1 MAGIFILILLIMLDL
16 HKLVVKELRKAAD
29 KIEAGNCEM
38 SIDEAMHMVETLA
51 HIPLSKEEACKFLNV
66 SRPTFDLHVG
76 LGNIPKGRKRT
87 GFKELVWYKD
97 ELQKCVER
105 LKR

>member
-1 MAGIFILILLIMLDL
+1 MLDL
-16 HKLVVKELRKAAD
+16 NKLLVKHLRDVAD
-29 KIEAGNCEM
+29 KLEAGTCNI
-38 SIDEAMHMVETLA
+38 STDEAMNLVDMLTHEPM
-51 HIPLSKEEACKFLNV
+51 SKESACIYLNV
-66 SRPTFDLHVG
+66 SRATFDLHVS

-97 ELQKCVER
+97 ELQKCIQR

>member
-1 MAGIFILILLIMLDL
+1 MFDIKKLLS
-16 HKLVVKELRKAAD
+16 KELRKVAD
-29 KIEAGNCEM
+29 KIDADTCEI
-38 SIDEAMHMVETLA
+38 SVDEAMEIVNMLTHEA
-51 HIPLSKEEACKFLNV
+51 ISKEEACKFLNV
-66 SRPTFDLHVG
+66 SRATFDLHVS

-97 ELQKCVER
+97 ELQKCVDR

>member
-1 MAGIFILILLIMLDL
+1 
-16 HKLVVKELRKAAD
+16 
-29 KIEAGNCEM
+29 M
-38 SIDEAMHMVETLA
+38 SIDEAMEIVNILA
-51 HIPLSKEEACKFLNV
+51 HEPLSKEEACKFLNV
-66 SRPTFDLHVG
+66 SRATFDLHVN

-97 ELQKCVER
+97 ELQKCVQR

>member
-1 MAGIFILILLIMLDL
+1 MIDIKKLLS
-16 HKLVVKELRKAAD
+16 KELRKVAD
-29 KIEAGNCEM
+29 KIDAGTCEM
-38 SIDEAMHMVETLA
+38 STDEAMNIVNMLTHE
-51 HIPLSKEEACKFLNV
+51 PLSKEQSCTFLNV
-66 SRPTFDLHVG
+66 SRATFDLHVS

-105 LKR
+105 LKH

>member
-29 KIEAGNCEM
+29 KIEAGTCEI
-38 SIDEAMHMVETLA
+38 STDEALHMIETMA
-51 HIPLSKEEACKFLNV
+51 HIPMSKEEACKFLNV
-66 SRPTFDLHVG
+66 SAPTFNLHLG

>member
-1 MAGIFILILLIMLDL
+1 MINIKKLLSN
-16 HKLVVKELRKAAD
+16 ELRKIAD
-29 KIEAGNCEM
+29 KIDAGTCEM
-38 SIDEAMHMVETLA
+38 SVDEAMDIVNMLTHEA
-51 HIPLSKEEACKFLNV
+51 ISKEEACKFLNV
-66 SRPTFDLHVG
+66 SRATFDLHVS

-105 LKR
+105 LRR

>member
-1 MAGIFILILLIMLDL
+1 MAGIFYLITKIMIDIKNLLS
-16 HKLVVKELRKAAD
+16 KELRKVAD
-29 KIEAGNCEM
+29 KIDAGTCEL
-38 SIDEAMHMVETLA
+38 SVDEAMNIVNMLTHE
-51 HIPLSKEEACKFLNV
+51 PLSKEEACKFLNV
-66 SRPTFDLHVG
+66 SRHTFDLHVN

-105 LKR
+105 LKH

>member
-1 MAGIFILILLIMLDL
+1 MINIKKLLSN
-16 HKLVVKELRKAAD
+16 ELRKIAD
-29 KIEAGNCEM
+29 KIDAGTCEM
-38 SIDEAMHMVETLA
+38 SVDEAMNIVNILTHEA
-51 HIPLSKEEACKFLNV
+51 ISKEEACKFLNV
-66 SRPTFDLHVG
+66 SRATFDLHVS

-105 LKR
+105 LRR

>member
-1 MAGIFILILLIMLDL
+1 MAGILLLIILIMLDL
-16 HKLVVKELRKAAD
+16 HKLLVKELRKAAD
-29 KIEAGNCEM
+29 KIEAGTCEM
-38 SIDEAMHMVETLA
+38 STDEAMHLIEAMA

-66 SRPTFDLHVG
+66 SRPTFDLHVS

-97 ELQKCVER
+97 ELEKCVQR
-105 LKR
+105 LKH

>member
-1 MAGIFILILLIMLDL
+1 MFDLTKIL
-16 HKLVVKELRKAAD
+16 VKELRKVAD
-29 KIEAGNCEM
+29 SLEAGTCQI
-38 SIDEAMHMVETLA
+38 SIDEAMDIVNMLTHEA
-51 HIPLSKEEACKFLNV
+51 ISKEEACKFLNV
-66 SRPTFDLHVG
+66 SRATFDLHVS